1 MEILQSTLVYS
12 TQHLFDEFCEKTGQK
27 LLCFSGILIF
37 TKYCIFFYLQN
48 LETLQ
53 SNINTNIFG
62 HILWKPK
69 PKNSI
74 DTSDSRKN

>member
-1 MEILQSTLVYS
+1 MFFWYTYIHQNVTYY
-12 TQHLFDEFCEKTGQK
+12 FDIQ
-27 LLCFSGILIF
+27 
-37 TKYCIFFYLQN
+37 KYCIFFFLQN